1 MLPGGPPSSWLDEV
15 SSPGASR
22 VQGSCKASEG
32 PGSGWDVTP
41 FCLGVSFA
49 ASPGSRGRGADP
61 HVLIGEQCWFTGCE
75 HRGHCCPTAWHLPIW
90 LVVLSSPSGPK
101 VYAYELCLFL
111 LKFVSRY
118 FHFFFSHL
126 FLSQRYPGPSPLCL
140 LSLRVHLEVCPLA
153 VLAGS
158 LDVQQGSV
166 SFWSLSTCCHPSC
179 FRGNPWY

>member
-1 MLPGGPPSSWLDEV
+1 MGPSLLPGGPPSSWLDEV

-75 HRGHCCPTAWHLPIW
+75 HRGHCCPTARHLPIW

-118 FHFFFSHL
+118 FHFFFFPSFFIAEVPRAFSTVSSVFACSPGGVPTGRACWQPGRTAGLCVFLVTEHL
-126 FLSQRYPGPSPLCL
+126 LPPVL
-140 LSLRVHLEVCPLA
+140 L
-153 VLAGS
+153 
-158 LDVQQGSV
+158 
-166 SFWSLSTCCHPSC
+166 
-179 FRGNPWY
+179 